1 MDRSRI
7 AIIIPAFNEEQSIGP
22 VIREC
27 AAFGLPILVDDGS
40 TDLTAAIAEN
50 EGAHVVRHLVNKGY
64 DAALNSG
71 FYHAAQFNFE
81 YVITIDADGQHN
93 PAIIQAF
100 IDQLLS
106 GKELVLGVRNKRQRL
121 AEHCFSF
128 FTGLMYG
135 ISDPLCGLKAYK
147 MTLYQ
152 DLGHFDSYGSVGT
165 ELMLFSVRNGHHF
178 KELPIVIGKRDGQP
192 RFGRTIRAN
201 YKIFRALFL
210 AIV

>member
-1 MDRSRI
+1 MDRSRV
-7 AIIIPAFNEEQSIGP
+7 AIIIPAFNEESSIGP
-22 VIREC
+22 VIQKC
-27 AAFGLPILVDDGS
+27 AVFGLPILVDDGS
-40 TDLTAAIAEN
+40 TDLTATIAAN
-50 EGAHVVRHLVNKGY
+50 EGAQVVRHSVNQGY

-71 FYHAAQFNFE
+71 FYKAAQLNFE
-81 YVITIDADGQHN
+81 YAITIDADGQHN
-93 PAIIQAF
+93 PVIIKAF
-100 IDQLLS
+100 IDQLRS
-106 GKELVLGVRNKRQRL
+106 GVDLVLGVRNKRQRL

-128 FTGLMYG
+128 FTRLTFG

-165 ELMLFSVRNGHHF
+165 ELMLFSVRNGHLF
-178 KELPIVIGKRDGQP
+178 KELPIVIDERDGQP

>member
-1 MDRSRI
+1 MDRSRV
-7 AIIIPAFNEEQSIGP
+7 AIIIPAFNEESSIGP
-22 VIREC
+22 VIQKC
-27 AAFGLPILVDDGS
+27 AVFGLPILVDDGS
-40 TDLTAAIAEN
+40 TDLTATIAAN
-50 EGAHVVRHLVNKGY
+50 EGAQVVRHSVNKGY

-71 FYHAAQFNFE
+71 FYKAAQLNFE
-81 YVITIDADGQHN
+81 YAITIDADGQHN
-93 PAIIQAF
+93 PVIIKEF

-106 GKELVLGVRNKRQRL
+106 GVDLVLGVRNKRQRL

-128 FTGLMYG
+128 FTRLTFG

-165 ELMLFSVRNGHHF
+165 ELMLFSVRNGHLF
-178 KELPIVIGKRDGQP
+178 KELPIVIDERDGRP